1 MKKILFFVSII
12 LLLTIES
19 KSQNFTFQ
27 RISSRIVISDTS
39 TAVTHGVI
47 KNISS
52 SVISYKVS
60 RILNDIPSGWE
71 SSMCCHGQCY
81 GSETSLIPPTG
92 GYSLGAGVSD
102 TLDLDIYDTSSY
114 TVGLGTIVIK
124 VYEVSNPSVYL
135 IDTFGVRLHT
145 HVGISQISSIVKG
158 YELKQN
164 YPNPFNPSTSIEF
177 SIPKNSDVNL
187 EVYDMQGREVA
198 RLIENRKL
206 TQGSYK
212 FDFNINDYNL
222 SSGVYFYKLIT
233 NDFISSKKMILL
245 K

>member
-1 MKKILFFVSII
+1 MKKILFLVSII
-12 LLLTIES
+12 LLFTIES

-39 TAVTHGVI
+39 SAVTHGVI
-47 KNISS
+47 KNTSS

-60 RILNDIPSGWE
+60 RIVNNIPVGWM

-92 GYSLGAGVSD
+92 GFSLGAGISD
-102 TLDLDIYDTSSY
+102 TLDIDVYDTSY
-114 TVGLGTIVIK
+114 MIGIGTIVIK
-124 VYEVSNPSVYL
+124 VYEVSNPSVY
-135 IDTFGVRLHT
+135 IADTFGIRLHT

-164 YPNPFNPSTSIEF
+164 YPNPFNPTTSIEF
-177 SIPKNSDVNL
+177 SIPMNSDVNL
-187 EVYDMQGREVA
+187 VVYDMQGREAA
-198 RLIENRKL
+198 RLIDNRKL
-206 TQGSYK
+206 SQGSYK
-212 FDFNINDYNL
+212 FDFNINDKNL
-222 SSGVYFYKLIT
+222 GSGVYFYKLIT
-233 NDFISSKKMILL
+233 NDFISTRKMILL